1 MGTSY
6 SNPLVDSTLVFPAP
20 PSSYDV
26 DTPGLLL
33 LRSKYIPSREVP
45 AFLIRPRLTP
55 TRRGPAPFAGSLL
68 SGGFPTRSHLS
79 GGACAAP
86 RASTPSTPRPCSS
99 SCVSTQISVESS
111 VSQPPISRSV
121 LAPKRQ
127 KDAGS
132 DTPDTGNA
140 GSAAG
145 GQPSRGKKDASRGVG
160 EEGAVGAEALL
171 GTSSASSDHSGAE
184 MEASSA
190 SSLPEFV
197 FPRSSVSHE
206 TAPCSPKAAHAL
218 GGRGATFFEECCGRT
233 FDAHGADHAASAGQT
248 ACGAS
253 CGGAEGRRK
262 DGKGFCLLYF
272 HGNACDANMM
282 RDWLQIVADELGVT
296 VLIFEYPGYGLLED
310 YDKSSRGIDL
320 CARIAFEFLVD
331 KLLFPIERI
340 ILCGRSIGTGAA
352 AWLASQL
359 AQCNVQVGGL
369 VLVSPYVSLAAVASD
384 WADAPLVLTEVL
396 VHHHWN
402 NEAAIASI
410 PTVPLCIIHGKEDDV
425 IPVAHAK
432 RLWQAARQPPS
443 LRVARFADGN
453 HNVGMNLESFYGDIL
468 VPLQVFF
475 RKVSSNLR
483 AKKAASQTRQ
493 RAVETASAAHL
504 ASRAHEQPVGD
515 ASSHLSGGSW
525 KSAKAGGGRGRLDR
539 TVSGVRLQG
548 RKQVSPRAGQGPG
561 LGCQSGGK
569 SGSRMLLSHRLGSG
583 PHAKSEDDSGPGIEG
598 ELKTSLPSLASLGS
612 RRRSVRGIQ
621 GKKESSEEAGSRDLA
636 RAVGAMDMASL
647 ETRASSSPSLQS
659 FLLADAGGPNDT
671 LRKTDSNLSFCA
683 DQSPIRSDRPPLLPT
698 LKKRGPRRPTTLSLN
713 RAIVSAPS
721 PGEKTTP
728 RDPCFSKKPP
738 RLRKPGSL
746 PHPVSVLRDVKT
758 LAFPVATAGGAFAG
772 SPVSAGDAGARRRS
786 SSSEGSCDG
795 RQEPGRLLGHRQASR
810 RSSWTAGDSVSVP
823 HSPLSKEGANV
834 FIGDLKHSKF
844 SCRAM
849 PARTVS
855 VAGLLHRGKHRDV
868 GGRGEE
874 SRGRRLGKQENGREG
889 RLSEAGCCRGT
900 DQSMGSAELLAGP
913 AERGAAAETQEEPW
927 DGEEGEAEEEEG
939 GEREVED
946 EEEDEEEFVGTDES
960 PKSRARLGSCDSL
973 LAASSSLHEPE
984 TSGLCFSED
993 SYDGLQGLTDIED
1006 GDLFSDDAFASAD
1019 STPCR
1024 APHPVSALLFE
1035 GADPVVDMPLRCD
1048 TEDTGCDA
1056 SDENPGNA
1064 EKCLW
1069 KVEGGICDF
1078 AGRMASD
1085 PAQERESPWQGDLTL
1100 LPSAFRRRFF
1110 LRGKKGYDAFV
1121 PQPGPFSSSPFFPS
1135 LVKGPASPPEAP
1147 SPKALL
1153 APLSA
1158 PSISGRR
1165 FRRPSLCQPD
1175 SPSRERTP
1183 DAGDSSGAEG
1193 FQEPTAPKDLKGR
1206 TCPRSAATAA
1216 LAFFAP
1222 DARRH
1227 SSILAAF
1234 LQQETSRE
1242 LRRQRETLARTE
1254 TSDGSGVRGLR
1265 SLRIQRSSLEPAGGP
1280 VPGQSPTAFSGASSK
1295 PGDASLVS
1303 RTSLSS
1309 SFLSSPLRT
1318 VASWKFPGANKSP
1331 RKAEGKSEATRE
1343 GDGDGRETLGSGVGA
1358 VSSDRRQ
1365 RPPSTG
1371 GLSKGTAV
1379 HVHSLARLTSGL
1391 GSSPVPQ
1398 GSPSL
1403 GSPSTR
1409 LSGFFAKT
1417 PERPVCSIRQRW
1429 GRGRGSQARCG
1440 RAEATREGEY
1450 RQDDDTR
1457 DCPLLGFKA
1466 PQYRVAESD
1475 VGAGFGFSREIKR
1488 EDLSSSVPSAP
1499 PPLGSTFFD
1508 LVPEQEGGDC
1518 VDLYGANPEPDDSW
1532 VSQAQ
1537 TSPSL
1542 SGSWRRPSRLLLQ
1555 QSLHKAAPPRAI
1567 ASSPSLL
1574 HFLSPRSPPLLGAH
1588 ALTSSSPAG
1597 VSLESPLRPTAPIE
1611 KVDSSKAAA
1620 DNEKTSARIGEVDLS
1635 DCWAP
1640 PQCGLLSRSCSFGP
1654 DASEGFSGPPVS
1666 PSSGCFPRK
1675 LLSEGF
1681 VATSRSIDDASRVS
1695 CRPSSVSA
1703 SLRSISRSP
1712 PRSSSSFPILLSMH
1726 APPAA
1731 PISRTKS
1738 LVIMNPANCPSVVF
1752 SPSSPLDFLSRDASG
1767 HDAGLQSV
1775 APKIPSEAFSPYASC
1790 SLASSSFASASSV
1803 SCSPSSCDASS
1814 SPSAASVSAAS
1825 SQLLPT
1831 CPSSTTVL
1839 WSSNLSAGAS
1849 ASFPVPSSSCSP
1861 SASTDPAS
1869 YCSASPSPTCSPSHV
1884 TSSSHLISFSPDLP
1898 STFHFA
1904 ASHLPFSGS
1913 ASSSQLASSSPLASA
1928 IDLSWPLSSQ
1938 PVCSSC
1944 AALSL
1949 SSSCPR
1955 SPRPVSFASCSLPAS
1970 AARLDLPSLG
1980 SRETV
1985 GCLPAPVDLEI
1996 SVAPT
2001 LGLPEHTSEL
2011 LRLLR
2016 CDEGGALIRQ
2026 CEAAGEDS
2034 ATPRDLVQA
2043 LAAKN
2048 LLEKE
2053 DTERQSERTTQESD
2067 GSEKKEPGSYREIHT
2082 DELCG
2087 ASTSGVSTAR
2097 PSFFSSPCISPL
2109 ACDLSPPVSF
2119 ANAPPLSSPFLPGR
2133 ENKDGFLLPSIASVK
2148 GRDLS
2153 LLDAEGEECSME
2165 QAASLLERHPLFSPS
2180 RTTELSLHLHAS
2192 AEPGTGSC
2200 PMTEPALFLRDGE
2213 ESTTETNDVAPLLP
2227 GQEVR
2232 RTESLDLEKDQVR
2245 EAAEF
2250 HFSSPYSPLVLSGR
2264 PPTGLRNSTAQP
2276 ALPRGAGEAE
2286 SSRETQEESPKE
2298 DEERDE
2304 AGEQNASPRALDHT
2318 EGEHTRRQMESQG
2331 YRGRM
2336 TPQRFAWSAQSLL
2349 SHTHLR
2355 PVTGVG
2361 RETDD
2366 ERRQNSDKENV
2377 PFDRIACFSSPAVR
2391 ACGGVISSPQSPVSP
2406 ALPRASSLPLDAQV
2420 EATKD
2425 QGDLSEQEETE
2436 AKTPNS
2442 TPQTHLETRAA
2453 DAAMSSGTY
2462 SAPNETIEAL
2472 HLSLSLPRGHAT
2484 NPGLL
2489 EGDSLSPESEEE
2501 TCVMKQLGS
2510 ERCSSERDS
2519 EEGEDASDERS
2530 PVSGFTPSEIF
2541 VFGRVGQTG
2550 RPCRPA
2556 WPRDDLFSPCSEE
2569 VSPQITF
2576 VGETEETPSGHCEE
2590 SENHEQVDLAKPG
2603 EKRKRG
2609 GPSLCLDGDLIQV
2622 DTDPPFRQLRARV
2635 DKENEA
2641 QENRLEATPQRHPA
2655 SISEVG
2661 RETQVP
2667 FSCSTEKESLRLSLE
2682 AAQMTRQ
2689 TTCSGFD
2696 FLFPQNLDPNPA
2708 ETEEFLEPN
2717 HTEPKQAQTGT
2728 FSSPT
2733 TFARHARFFADERK
2747 AVCSLGRVRIFKDG
2761 TEREDEEDGF
2771 QAHDSFLS
2779 ETEGSEWMSG
2789 VPSCDPGEDKL
2800 FEPDSPSF
2808 SSSSS
2813 TVGPLTRRHL
2823 HLQGRRREG
2832 DWRGRETARPFH
2844 GPLSSAAIA
2853 FSQRRRVNRY
2863 IKREEEHAALS
2874 MRDFAA
2880 LPPVGGLESVRAP
2893 QTCPDTR
2900 RRRGE
2905 MEAMDGCERVAQ
2917 RCLGEK
2923 EPRFS
2928 SAPLSPTSRATSA
2941 ALTAAAHAAA
2951 AAAAYAEAARTI
2963 ASSDKV
2969 QPTAVVSVHSAG
2981 NIPSVGTG
2989 PSLGNAP
2996 SVGTVSGASRS
3007 DALAFLEGRLPLP
3020 GKQEV
3025 VQQFLQARRRVSRH
3039 CSVACSRADSPV
3051 GERSRRLQ
3059 KSEEAVRPAK
3069 EEREDQKGQNAVWI
3083 LEDRQGDDFE
3093 TRHERLV
3100 LEQKTLGFGARVCAE
3115 KKCQHNSGETITSVS
3130 YSSSLSCLL
3139 SSFLP
3144 THFSLSVS
3152 LGGIQKEG

>member
-20 PSSYDV
+20 PSSYGL

-55 TRRGPAPFAGSLL
+55 TRRGSAPFAGSLL
-68 SGGFPTRSHLS
+68 SGGFPSRSHLS
-79 GGACAAP
+79 PGVCAAP
-86 RASTPSTPRPCSS
+86 WASTPSTPRPCSS
-99 SCVSTQISVESS
+99 PCVSTQISVETS
-111 VSQPPISRSV
+111 VSRPPISRSV
-121 LAPKRQ
+121 LAPARQ
-127 KDAGS
+127 KDSGS
-132 DTPDTGNA
+132 DTPDTGNS
-140 GSAAG
+140 GSAAA
-145 GQPSRGKKDASRGVG
+145 GQPSRGKKGASHAAG

-171 GTSSASSDHSGAE
+171 GRSSASSDHSGAE
-184 MEASSA
+184 IEASSA
-190 SSLPEFV
+190 SSLPDFV

-206 TAPCSPKAAHAL
+206 TAPSSPKAAQAL
-218 GGRGATFFEECCGRT
+218 GGRGATFFEECSGRS
-233 FDAHGADHAASAGQT
+233 FDAHGLDHAACAGQT

-483 AKKAASQTRQ
+483 TKKAASQTRQ

-504 ASRAHEQPVGD
+504 ASRAHQQPLGD
-515 ASSHLSGGSW
+515 ASPHLSGGSW

-539 TVSGVRLQG
+539 TVSGVRHQG
-548 RKQVSPRAGQGPG
+548 RRQVSPRAVQGRG
-561 LGCQSGGK
+561 SGCQGVGK

-583 PHAKSEDDSGPGIEG
+583 PHAKSDEDCEAGIEG
-598 ELKTSLPSLASLGS
+598 ELKNSLPSLASLGS
-612 RRRSVRGIQ
+612 RRRAVRVIQ
-621 GKKESSEEAGSRDLA
+621 GKKESTEEAGSSDLA
-636 RAVGAMDMASL
+636 RALGAMDMASL
-647 ETRASSSPSLQS
+647 ETRASSSPSLHS
-659 FLLADAGGPNDT
+659 FLLADAAGPRDS
-671 LRKTDSNLSFCA
+671 LRKTDSNLSSCA
-683 DQSPIRSDRPPLLPT
+683 DQSPIRSDLPPLLPT
-698 LKKRGPRRPTTLSLN
+698 LKKRVPWRPTTVSLN
-713 RAIVSAPS
+713 RAIGSAPS

-728 RDPCFSKKPP
+728 GDPCFSKKLP

-746 PHPVSVLRDVKT
+746 PPPVFVLRDVKT
-758 LAFPVATAGGAFAG
+758 LAFPRATTDGAFAG
-772 SPVSAGDAGARRRS
+772 SPVSEWDAGARRRS
-786 SSSEGSCDG
+786 SSSEGSCEG

-810 RSSWTAGDSVSVP
+810 RSSWTAGDSMCMS
-823 HSPLSKEGANV
+823 HSPLSKERANV
-834 FIGDLKHSKF
+834 FIGDRHSKF
-844 SCRAM
+844 LCRAM

-855 VAGLLHRGKHRDV
+855 VAGLLHRGKHRDM
-868 GGRGEE
+868 GGRREE
-874 SRGRRLGKQENGREG
+874 SRGRRLGKEENDRER
-889 RLSEAGCCRGT
+889 RLSEAGYWPST
-900 DQSMGSAELLAGP
+900 DQSVHPAELLVGP
-913 AERGAAAETQEEPW
+913 AERGATAETQDEPW
-927 DGEEGEAEEEEG
+927 DDEEGEAEEEG
-939 GEREVED
+939 DEREVDD
-946 EEEDEEEFVGTDES
+946 EGEDEEEFVGTDGS

-973 LAASSSLHEPE
+973 LAASSLLEPE
-984 TSGLCFSED
+984 TSRLCFCED
-993 SYDGLQGLTDIED
+993 SYDGLQTDVED

-1019 STPCR
+1019 STPFH

-1048 TEDTGCDA
+1048 TEATGCGA

-1064 EKCLW
+1064 QKRPW
-1069 KVEGGICDF
+1069 KVEGEVCDF
-1078 AGRMASD
+1078 SGRLAPD
-1085 PAQERESPWQGDLTL
+1085 PAQERESPWQSDPTL

-1110 LRGKKGYDAFV
+1110 LRGKKGFDRFL
-1121 PQPGPFSSSPFFPS
+1121 PQQGPFSSSPFFPS
-1135 LVKGPASPPEAP
+1135 LVKASASPPAAP
-1147 SPKALL
+1147 STKALL

-1165 FRRPSLCQPD
+1165 FQRPSLCQLD
-1175 SPSRERTP
+1175 TPSCERTP
-1183 DAGDSSGAEG
+1183 DAGKGSGAEG
-1193 FQEPTAPKDLKGR
+1193 FQEPTAPKDFKER

-1227 SSILAAF
+1227 SSLLAAF

-1242 LRRQRETLARTE
+1242 LQRQRETLARTE
-1254 TSDGSGVRGLR
+1254 TTDGAGVRGLR
-1265 SLRIQRSSLEPAGGP
+1265 YLRLQRSSLELAGAPA
-1280 VPGQSPTAFSGASSK
+1280 PGQSPISSSGASSK

-1303 RTSLSS
+1303 RASLSS

-1331 RKAEGKSEATRE
+1331 RKTEGKSDTTRE
-1343 GDGDGRETLGSGVGA
+1343 GDEDGHETRGSGMGA

-1371 GLSKGTAV
+1371 DLSEGKAIR
-1379 HVHSLARLTSGL
+1379 VHSLAGVTPGL
-1391 GSSPVPQ
+1391 

-1403 GSPSTR
+1403 VSPATR
-1409 LSGFFAKT
+1409 LDRGFFAKT
-1417 PERPVCSIRQRW
+1417 SERPVCWGRQR
-1429 GRGRGSQARCG
+1429 RGRDQGTQARG
-1440 RAEATREGEY
+1440 DRAEAKREGEY
-1450 RQDDDTR
+1450 RLDDDTT
-1457 DCPLLGFKA
+1457 DSPLLGYKA
-1466 PQYRVAESD
+1466 PQDRVTESD
-1475 VGAGFGFSREIKR
+1475 AGAVFGFSRELKR

-1508 LVPEQEGGDC
+1508 LGPEQEGGDC

-1532 VSQAQ
+1532 VNQAQ

-1542 SGSWRRPSRLLLQ
+1542 CGSWRRPSRLHLQ

-1574 HFLSPRSPPLLGAH
+1574 HFLSPRSPPFLGARS
-1588 ALTSSSPAG
+1588 LTSSSPPG
-1597 VSLESPLRPTAPIE
+1597 VALESLRPAAPVE
-1611 KVDSSKAAA
+1611 KVESSKAAA
-1620 DNEKTSARIGEVDLS
+1620 DNEKTSARVGEVDLS
-1635 DCWAP
+1635 DAWTP

-1654 DASEGFSGPPVS
+1654 DASGGFSGPFES
-1666 PSSGCFPRK
+1666 PSSGGFPRK
-1675 LLSEGF
+1675 LHSDLGF
-1681 VATSRSIDDASRVS
+1681 AASSRPVDDASRVS
-1695 CRPSSVSA
+1695 RRPASVSA
-1703 SLRSISRSP
+1703 PPRSNSCSP
-1712 PRSSSSFPILLSMH
+1712 PRSSPSCPILLSMH
-1726 APPAA
+1726 APSASPV
-1731 PISRTKS
+1731 SRTKS
-1738 LVIMNPANCPSVVF
+1738 LVIMNPANCPSVVL
-1752 SPSSPLDFLSRDASG
+1752 SPSSPLDFLSRDMSG
-1767 HDAGLQSV
+1767 HDVGLQS
-1775 APKIPSEAFSPYASC
+1775 AAQKIPSEAFSPYASC
-1790 SLASSSFASASSV
+1790 SVASSSFASASSL
-1803 SCSPSSCDASS
+1803 SCSPLSCGASS

-1839 WSSNLSAGAS
+1839 WSSNLSVDAS
-1849 ASFPVPSSSCSP
+1849 ASFPASSSSCSP
-1861 SASTDPAS
+1861 SASIDPAS
-1869 YCSASPSPTCSPSHV
+1869 YCSASPSPSCSPSHI

-1898 STFHFA
+1898 SAFHVA
-1904 ASHLPFSGS
+1904 APHLPFCGS
-1913 ASSSQLASSSPLASA
+1913 ASYSELDSSSPLSSTP
-1928 IDLSWPLSSQ
+1928 DLLWPLSSQ
-1938 PVCSSC
+1938 PVSSSC

-1970 AARLDLPSLG
+1970 AARLGLPSLG

-1985 GCLPAPVDLEI
+1985 GCRPAPADLEI

-2001 LGLPEHTSEL
+2001 LGLPAQTSEL
-2011 LRLLR
+2011 LRFLR
-2016 CDEGGALIRQ
+2016 CDEGGASIRQ

-2034 ATPRDLVQA
+2034 ATPGDLVQA
-2043 LAAKN
+2043 HVAKN
-2048 LLEKE
+2048 LGEKE
-2053 DTERQSERTTQESD
+2053 DEKHQGEKATEESD
-2067 GSEKKEPGSYREIHT
+2067 GCEKSEPGFYGEIHS
-2082 DELCG
+2082 DELSA
-2087 ASTSGVSTAR
+2087 ASASGVSIAR
-2097 PSFFSSPCISPL
+2097 TSFFSSPCISP
-2109 ACDLSPPVSF
+2109 ATCDLSLPVSL
-2119 ANAPPLSSPFLPGR
+2119 ANAPPLSSSFLPGR
-2133 ENKDGFLLPSIASVK
+2133 EEKGGYLLASIASVK
-2148 GRDLS
+2148 GRGLS
-2153 LLDAEGEECSME
+2153 LLEAEGEEKSME
-2165 QAASLLERHPLFSPS
+2165 QAVSLLQRHPLFAPS

-2192 AEPGTGSC
+2192 TELGSGSC
-2200 PMTEPALFLRDGE
+2200 PMTEPALFLRDRE
-2213 ESTTETNDVAPLLP
+2213 ESTTETNDVALLLP
-2227 GQEVR
+2227 GQEIR
-2232 RTESLDLEKDQVR
+2232 RMDSFDLEKDQVR

-2250 HFSSPYSPLVLSGR
+2250 HFSSPYSPLVLSGG
-2264 PPTGLRNSTAQP
+2264 PPAGLRNSTAQP
-2276 ALPRGAGEAE
+2276 ALPKAVGDAE
-2286 SSRETQEESPKE
+2286 SRREAREESSKE
-2298 DEERDE
+2298 DEDGGET
-2304 AGEQNASPRALDHT
+2304 GEQTASPRILDHA
-2318 EGEHTRRQMESQG
+2318 EGEHSRRQMECQG

-2336 TPQRFAWSAQSLL
+2336 TPQRLAWSAQSLL

-2355 PVTGVG
+2355 PVTGIG
-2361 RETDD
+2361 READH

-2377 PFDRIACFSSPAVR
+2377 PFDHIACFSSPAVR

-2406 ALPRASSLPLDAQV
+2406 DLPEASSLPLDAQD

-2442 TPQTHLETRAA
+2442 TPQTPVEARAA
-2453 DAAMSSGTY
+2453 GAAMSSGAS
-2462 SAPNETIEAL
+2462 SAPDETVEAL
-2472 HLSLSLPRGHAT
+2472 QLGLSLPRGHET
-2484 NPGLL
+2484 NSGLL
-2489 EGDSLSPESEEE
+2489 EGDSLSRKSEEE
-2501 TCVMKQLGS
+2501 TCVMTQLGS

-2519 EEGEDASDERS
+2519 PEGEDASDERS
-2530 PVSGFTPSEIF
+2530 AVAGFSPSGIF
-2541 VFGRVGQTG
+2541 VFGRGDRAG
-2550 RPCRPA
+2550 RPCPPA
-2556 WPRDDLFSPCSEE
+2556 WPRDDLFCLCSEE
-2569 VSPQITF
+2569 DSPQITF
-2576 VGETEETPSGHCEE
+2576 VGETEETRGGSCEE
-2590 SENHEQVDLAKPG
+2590 PENHEQVELAKPG

-2609 GPSLCLDGDLIQV
+2609 SPSLCLDGDLIQV

-2635 DKENEA
+2635 DKENES
-2641 QENRLEATPQRHPA
+2641 QENRLEVTPQRHAA
-2655 SISEVG
+2655 SLSEEG

-2667 FSCSTEKESLRLSLE
+2667 FSCSTEKETLNLNLE

-2696 FLFPQNLDPNPA
+2696 FLFPQNLDPNHA
-2708 ETEEFLEPN
+2708 ETEEFLE
-2717 HTEPKQAQTGT
+2717 TKQAEMGT

-2733 TFARHARFFADERK
+2733 TFARHARFFADETK

-2789 VPSCDPGEDKL
+2789 IPSCDHREDKL

-2808 SSSSS
+2808 SSSS

-2823 HLQGRRREG
+2823 HLHARRREG
-2832 DWRGRETARPFH
+2832 DWRGRETARPFP

-2863 IKREEEHAALS
+2863 IKREEESAALS

-2880 LPPVGGLESVRAP
+2880 LPPIGGHEGVRVP

-2905 MEAMDGCERVAQ
+2905 MEALDGCERAAQ

-2923 EPRFS
+2923 DPRFS

-2969 QPTAVVSVHSAG
+2969 QPTAVVSLRSAG
-2981 NIPSVGTG
+2981 SIPSVGTG
-2989 PSLGNAP
+2989 PSVGNGSSA
-2996 SVGTVSGASRS
+2996 GTVSGASRS

-3059 KSEEAVRPAK
+3059 KSEEAVPPAK

-3093 TRHERLV
+3093 TRHERLI